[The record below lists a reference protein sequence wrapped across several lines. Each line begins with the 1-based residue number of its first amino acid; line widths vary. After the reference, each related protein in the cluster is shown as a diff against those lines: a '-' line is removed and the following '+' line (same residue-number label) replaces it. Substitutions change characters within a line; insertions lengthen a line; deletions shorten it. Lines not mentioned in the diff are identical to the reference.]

1 MNVNAMDLNGCF
13 MDEEAELVPQQSRDL
28 NYIAFQNASNFQ
40 HSTPKEFA
48 SRFSL
53 RRDDILPERRRFVQI
68 AAIENSCNDKVK
80 YDLKLRT
87 ETVHCTTKDN
97 EPSDESFSLRVSTE
111 EKQNKV
117 LCTPTKEFR
126 TRRMIIRQGL
136 FNDEIRHN
144 TPKKPEL
151 KSTTKGKALEK
162 KAKINYGTLKGVNG
176 TLEEDD
182 GCLLWTNSSAKDLQ
196 HVTSAPQLPG
206 NSEFEINNLNY
217 GISLPQLSWI
227 SRRGSLQLQFWQR
240 RLEVMNR
247 KTEKMCKRDKE
258 LKDRLEK
265 VRKRAEMLSR
275 STVITPVKTES
286 RSATCINRGYDYK
299 AKVER
304 QIVRHSSNIY
314 TCYLG
319 NLIIKSPKRHSQCSY
334 V

>member
-13 MDEEAELVPQQSRDL
+13 MDEDAELVPQQSRDQ
-28 NYIAFQNASNFQ
+28 NYISFQNASNFQ

-68 AAIENSCNDKVK
+68 AAIENSCNDKVR

-87 ETVHCTTKDN
+87 EKHETSHCTPKDN

-126 TRRMIIRQGL
+126 TRRMMTRQGL

-182 GCLLWTNSSAKDLQ
+182 GRLLWTNSSAKDLQ

-247 KTEKMCKRDKE
+247 KTEKM
-258 LKDRLEK
+258 
-265 VRKRAEMLSR
+265 RKG
-275 STVITPVKTES
+275 TK
-286 RSATCINRGYDYK
+286 N
-299 AKVER
+299 
-304 QIVRHSSNIY
+304 
-314 TCYLG
+314 
-319 NLIIKSPKRHSQCSY
+319 
-334 V
+334 